1 MSLHHNNRHLYHHQQ
16 QLNRHSY
23 NYHYHHH
30 HHHHHHLCIGKSSY
44 SHHEIMAGFNRLDKE
59 KKGHIEKKTFHQV
72 FFKGTSEKDKH
83 QIEVMI
89 NEMMTDLG

>member
-1 MSLHHNNRHLYHHQQ
+1 MSLHHNNRHLYHHQR

-23 NYHYHHH
+23 NHHYHHH
-30 HHHHHHLCIGKSSY
+30 YHHLRLGKSSY

-59 KKGHIEKKTFHQV
+59 KKGHIEKKTFHEIL
-72 FFKGTSEKDKH
+72 FKGTSEKDKH

>member
-23 NYHYHHH
+23 NYHYN
-30 HHHHHHLCIGKSSY
+30 HHHLCIGKSSY